1 MYYSHAHASQPGNY
15 DSFLGTATRA
25 TFQVGP
31 FKMFRGHDRDS
42 ESNKIIVGRYRYMA
56 KVSDFVDGWGDEP
69 KADDVMSDDG
79 VILQVTAVRKS
90 VGGLAYLIEASKVE
104 T

>member
-1 MYYSHAHASQPGNY
+1 MDASQPGNY
-15 DSFLGTATRA
+15 DSFLGTATRG

-56 KVSDFVDGWGDEP
+56 KKTDFDGWGEEP
-69 KADDVMSDDG
+69 KPDDIMTDDG
-79 VILQVTAVRKS
+79 VVLQISAVRKS
-90 VGGLAYLIEASKVE
+90 VGELAYLIEASRVE
-104 T
+104 S